1 MNHPACG
8 EQQVFGNRKQVMG
21 VLAAEPTMTRT
32 EVTQWLLICRSL
44 FLSAED
50 SFLQHQGGA
59 LDQAAFGSYCAGVRS
74 FMSQVGFRAAW
85 KTLGGQ
91 FGRDFG
97 YPDVL

>member
-1 MNHPACG
+1 
-8 EQQVFGNRKQVMG
+8 MG

-59 LDQAAFGSYCAGVRS
+59 FDQAA
-74 FMSQVGFRAAW
+74 
-85 KTLGGQ
+85 
-91 FGRDFG
+91 
-97 YPDVL
+97 